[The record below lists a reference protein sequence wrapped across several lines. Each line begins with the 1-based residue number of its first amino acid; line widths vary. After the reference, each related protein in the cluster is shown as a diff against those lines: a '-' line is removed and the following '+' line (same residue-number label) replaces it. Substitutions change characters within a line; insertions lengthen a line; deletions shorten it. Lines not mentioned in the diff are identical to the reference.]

1 MLQIRKPEAE
11 ELQNLL
17 LLLLKFGDDFKDIF
31 PEADVIKVGQVIQ
44 QHYDNGFISNAYIN
58 DKLVGSIGAMKTPW
72 WFSKQEFVAETW
84 FYVLPEHRS
93 YKIAKKLIN
102 ELKKY
107 GKDMTIQMPISSG
120 VDGQIY
126 KKFGF
131 KKMGSI
137 WRYK

>member
-44 QHYDNGFISNAYIN
+44 QHYDDGFISNAYIN

-93 YKIAKKLIN
+93 YKIAKKL
-102 ELKKY
+102 KKY
-107 GKDMTIQMPISSG
+107 CKLLNCTFKKVSIVFKKKKHYWKSKSYGKKISSPS
-120 VDGQIY
+120 DL
-126 KKFGF
+126 
-131 KKMGSI
+131 
-137 WRYK
+137 

>member
-72 WFSKQEFVAETW
+72 WFTPQTK
-84 FYVLPEHRS
+84 
-93 YKIAKKLIN
+93 
-102 ELKKY
+102 
-107 GKDMTIQMPISSG
+107 
-120 VDGQIY
+120 
-126 KKFGF
+126 
-131 KKMGSI
+131 GSI
-137 WRYK
+137 SESMVGLTNVGCTKSRSKCHL